1 MTTTLIQP
9 TNEQMLSFF
18 KALSA
23 VQAEI
28 EAPRKSGNNQHMRY
42 KYTKLVDI
50 HAVIR
55 ESFAGHGMWHFDVAT
70 LHATEGSP
78 MPNLVVTT
86 YVGHFDGG
94 WISTSLA
101 CPLDTEKGLTIVQVM
116 GKVNTYLRRYNLM
129 NLLGLAPSDDTG
141 EDDDGVSAPSASPS
155 ANDALRQ
162 SASKPAAP
170 ARDAAGPLAE
180 PMNERDRMRNVWM
193 AALIPRVLAL
203 TSPGAVEKLRDE
215 VRAEVIEKRI
225 LNGKDDLMGAAISNL
240 FTSRLKALDPERA
253 AAADAVPSMG

>member
-1 MTTTLIQP
+1 MNATTLIQP
-9 TNEQMLSFF
+9 TPEQMLSFF

-28 EAPRKSGNNQHMRY
+28 EAPRKSGNNSHMKY

-70 LHATEGSP
+70 LQNVEGSP
-78 MPNLVVTT
+78 MPHMVVTT
-86 YVGHFDGG
+86 YVGHHEGG
-94 WISTSLA
+94 WISTSLP
-101 CPLDTEKGLTIVQVM
+101 CPLDSEKGLTVVQVM

-141 EDDDGVSAPSASPS
+141 EDDDGVSAPASSPTS
-155 ANDALRQ
+155 TDALRQ
-162 SASKPAAP
+162 ASKPAD
-170 ARDAAGPLAE
+170 RDAAGPLSD
-180 PMNERDRMRNVWM
+180 PMSERDRMRNAWM
-193 AALIPRVLAL
+193 AKLIQRVLAL
-203 TSPGAVEKLRDE
+203 NSPGEVEKVRDE

-240 FTSRLKALDPERA
+240 FTTRLKALDPERA